1 MSLAVGDAARQED
14 GTLGVVCYVLDHSG
28 NVNLLLED
36 GLTTGYIKLSRTECI
51 DKTRC
56 EDNSLRRRAG
66 PSRNRGQ
73 CLRYDSTWVQSR
85 TCWELRHKEMF
96 TALANLRQA
105 LRVA

>member
-1 MSLAVGDAARQED
+1 MSLVVGDAARQED

-36 GLTTGYIKLSRTECI
+36 GLTTGYIKLSRTDCI

-56 EDNSLRRRAG
+56 EDTLVAATSWAIQK
-66 PSRNRGQ
+66 SRQ
-73 CLRYDSTWVQSR
+73 FLRYDSTWVQLR